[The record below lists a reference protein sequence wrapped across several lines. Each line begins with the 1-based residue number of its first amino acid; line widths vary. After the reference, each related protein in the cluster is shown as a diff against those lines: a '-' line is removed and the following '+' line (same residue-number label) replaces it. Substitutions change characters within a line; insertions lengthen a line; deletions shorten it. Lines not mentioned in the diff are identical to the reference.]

1 MVENATFTT
10 TVFSNDTNGNATFSI
25 TATNSSGNKIFV
37 TNSNGNKILVTNYD
51 ITDGSFVTIDTVNSH
66 GVQILRLYSP
76 LLSIFTSNTHPL
88 YAKTG
93 DSLSIEFTV
102 NNTFA
107 SSNASI
113 LESGLNQTIIQTSR
127 DLNYTV
133 IVPSTQREEYANF
146 TVQVTD
152 IVGRTLSITEAD
164 LPFNVFTDTISPR
177 IALVGSAEYF
187 IFNGTVDQI
196 IPNVTVTDGD
206 PKYSGNY
213 TLTTPDGLVNANING
228 SVYNYTYTAD
238 ADNAGNPGESVSRI
252 ITITDADPIT
262 VTSLSIASS
271 SGNNFANAGKAITV
285 TLVTDSTDLGNF
297 TATLL
302 GRSFTNTTSGGNATF
317 TTTVFSN
324 DTNGNATFSI
334 TATNS
339 SGNKIFVTNSNG
351 NKILVTNYDIT
362 DGSFVTID
370 TVKPVITLNGIS
382 PDTIFRGENY
392 LDLGATV
399 SDPNNS
405 LYNEIVTALP
415 TNLDT
420 SSLGEQTI
428 TYSAPADA
436 AGNVPNSMTRTV
448 AVLAKP
454 FELDTLTI
462 TSNNAENSLY
472 AKTGDEITIT
482 LVINGTIGSATATIA
497 SNTVSPILSPNN
509 LTLLYEISS
518 SIADTNS
525 LEFTITITNE
535 DNTATIT
542 FTEANLSG
550 SSIIIDNTAPRITL
564 VGNNNTIVP
573 TNSSYADPGA
583 IASDSSYVSDIHIDG
598 THNFDSTKSGN
609 YTFTYTAL
617 DDEAGNTGPSITRTV
632 IVRDTPP
639 ITINSF
645 TIESNNNN
653 SLYAKVGNNLS
664 LILNVNYSITT
675 NTVTIPDATI
685 INKHTTGN
693 VLYLNAQVLNN
704 PIESNA
710 TFTITVTNANG
721 TTLTVTEDDLTT
733 PNVFIDTI
741 SPRIQLFGSAEYFIV
756 HGTKNQNIPGV
767 NVTDGDP
774 HYSRNFTL
782 NINGTSKTAKIGS
795 VYNYTYTAVAD
806 NAGNL
811 GEGVSRMCR

>member
-1 MVENATFTT
+1 M
-10 TVFSNDTNGNATFSI
+10 
-25 TATNSSGNKIFV
+25 
-37 TNSNGNKILVTNYD
+37 
-51 ITDGSFVTIDTVNSH
+51 
-66 GVQILRLYSP
+66 
-76 LLSIFTSNTHPL
+76 
-88 YAKTG
+88 YAKSG

-472 AKTGDEITIT
+472 AMR
-482 LVINGTIGSATATIA
+482 LP
-497 SNTVSPILSPNN
+497 SPLS
-509 LTLLYEISS
+509 
-518 SIADTNS
+518 
-525 LEFTITITNE
+525 
-535 DNTATIT
+535 
-542 FTEANLSG
+542 
-550 SSIIIDNTAPRITL
+550 
-564 VGNNNTIVP
+564 
-573 TNSSYADPGA
+573 
-583 IASDSSYVSDIHIDG
+583 
-598 THNFDSTKSGN
+598 
-609 YTFTYTAL
+609 
-617 DDEAGNTGPSITRTV
+617 
-632 IVRDTPP
+632 
-639 ITINSF
+639 
-645 TIESNNNN
+645 
-653 SLYAKVGNNLS
+653 
-664 LILNVNYSITT
+664 
-675 NTVTIPDATI
+675 
-685 INKHTTGN
+685 
-693 VLYLNAQVLNN
+693 
-704 PIESNA
+704 
-710 TFTITVTNANG
+710 
-721 TTLTVTEDDLTT
+721 
-733 PNVFIDTI
+733 
-741 SPRIQLFGSAEYFIV
+741 
-756 HGTKNQNIPGV
+756 
-767 NVTDGDP
+767 
-774 HYSRNFTL
+774 
-782 NINGTSKTAKIGS
+782 
-795 VYNYTYTAVAD
+795 
-806 NAGNL
+806 
-811 GEGVSRMCR
+811 